1 MTTELD
7 VSADQ
12 QGRRSLRVV
21 IVDDDPL
28 VRSGLRLILGAAPD
42 VDVVGE
48 GRDGAEAAD
57 LAERLCPDVV
67 LMDIRMPGTDGVA
80 ATPEVLARCPSAR
93 VLVLTTLD
101 SDTLVLRALRAG
113 ARGFLLKDD
122 APVRLLPALREVA
135 RGEHALSPGA
145 MSLLVAAAT
154 RPDRSDRQAVAD
166 HALACLT
173 PREREVALAVGQ
185 GRSNAEIAA
194 DLHLSLPTVKAHV
207 SRVMEKLGVG
217 NRVQLALEVHGL
229 R

>member
-1 MTTELD
+1 MTAERD
-7 VSADQ
+7 RSIEPGVP
-12 QGRRSLRVV
+12 RSLRVV

-48 GRDGAEAAD
+48 ARDGSEAAE
-57 LAERLCPDVV
+57 LAERLSPDVV

-80 ATPEVLARCPSAR
+80 ATPEVLARCPSTR

-101 SDTLVLRALRAG
+101 SDAHVLRALGAG
-113 ARGFLLKDD
+113 ATGFLLKGD
-122 APVRLLPALREVA
+122 APVRLIPSLREVA
-135 RGEHALSPGA
+135 RGEHALSPGVT
-145 MSLLVAAAT
+145 SLLVAAAT
-154 RPDRSDRQAVAD
+154 RADRRDQQAATDR
-166 HALACLT
+166 ALEPLT
-173 PREREVALAVGQ
+173 AREREVALAVGR

-194 DLHLSLPTVKAHV
+194 ELHLSLPTVKAHV
-207 SRVMEKLGVG
+207 SRVMDKLGVD